1 MSRSEQDQGLAELP
15 SGTVTF
21 FLTDV
26 EGSTRLWD
34 AKPNAMEAAIARHD
48 AILHEVVREHG
59 GVLLKHKGEGDS
71 AFAVFG
77 RASDAVAAAVA
88 AQRAFG
94 AEAWPAGCTIR
105 VRMAIHTGEA
115 ELRERDYYGPAVNR
129 TARLRG
135 ITHGS
140 QTVISRAT
148 ADLVRDRLAD
158 GVCLVDLGEHRLR
171 DLERAEVVFG
181 LVHPDLETQF
191 PPLLSLEALPNN
203 LPEQLTS
210 LVGRDREI
218 GEIRTA
224 LHEARL
230 VTLTGAA
237 GCGKTRLALQAAAE
251 SLDEF
256 DDGVWFVDL
265 APVADAEL
273 VIQTVAST
281 LGLQESQTSLSN
293 VEFGASTR
301 SLGDVV
307 LDYLAA
313 RRLLLGVGQL

>member
-1 MSRSEQDQGLAELP
+1 
-15 SGTVTF
+15 
-21 FLTDV
+21 
-26 EGSTRLWD
+26 
-34 AKPNAMEAAIARHD
+34 
-48 AILHEVVREHG
+48 
-59 GVLLKHKGEGDS
+59 
-71 AFAVFG
+71 
-77 RASDAVAAAVA
+77 
-88 AQRAFG
+88 
-94 AEAWPAGCTIR
+94 
-105 VRMAIHTGEA
+105 
-115 ELRERDYYGPAVNR
+115 
-129 TARLRG
+129 
-135 ITHGS
+135 
-140 QTVISRAT
+140 
-148 ADLVRDRLAD
+148 
-158 GVCLVDLGEHRLR
+158 
-171 DLERAEVVFG
+171 
-181 LVHPDLETQF
+181 
-191 PPLLSLEALPNN
+191 

-301 SLGDVV
+301 PLGDVV